1 MEQTLTSLSSNAE
14 ELQKSI
20 TDHFGCKLNKGCV
33 AWSCPEPDPPCPILH
48 WSHLGV
54 LLAKGNSCI
63 LETQEAPDA
72 ERKRKHLTAANSR
85 LQPRGNS
92 HCAPPKNLLLSQV
105 TGRNKERKK
114 KTC

>member
-48 WSHLGV
+48 WSRTLHSSKNHLGRLNRSGV
-54 LLAKGNSCI
+54 GPR
-63 LETQEAPDA
+63 QERGQPS
-72 ERKRKHLTAANSR
+72 EKSNSR
-85 LQPRGNS
+85 L
-92 HCAPPKNLLLSQV
+92 L
-105 TGRNKERKK
+105 
-114 KTC
+114 